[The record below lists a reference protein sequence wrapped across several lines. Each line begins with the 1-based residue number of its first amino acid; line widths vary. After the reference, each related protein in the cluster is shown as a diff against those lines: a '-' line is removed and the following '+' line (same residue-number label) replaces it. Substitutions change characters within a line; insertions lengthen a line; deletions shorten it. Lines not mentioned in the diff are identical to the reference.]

1 MRKRGTGEFDH
12 QCALFEWAR
21 LPAVQKRYPG
31 LDLLCSSL
39 NGVRLT
45 APQAWKASKSGMLSG
60 EFDVRL
66 PVARGGYHSLTI
78 ELKFGKGKPS
88 ERQRWYHGRMEE
100 EGVFAR
106 FVWSWIEAKNLI
118 IRYLTGLEVREE

>member
-1 MRKRGTGEFDH
+1 LKRSTGEFDN

-21 LPAVQKRYPG
+21 IPTVQRQYPG
-31 LDLLCSSL
+31 LDLLSCSL
-39 NGVRLT
+39 NGIRLT
-45 APQAWKASKSGMLSG
+45 LGQARKASQSGMLSG

-78 ELKFGKGKPS
+78 EFKFGKGRASKN
-88 ERQRWYHGRMEE
+88 QLWYHKRMEE

-106 FVWSWIEAKNLI
+106 FVWSWIEAKDLI
-118 IRYLTGLEVREE
+118 IRYLTGQEVREA